1 MTAAPDIPRDRL
13 RMLLPGPRALPPA
26 AAEPD
31 HPAVATALELAR
43 TVRTRD
49 PDTVA
54 HLLGVLTTPE
64 LAETALALAA
74 MLRPGTDPDE
84 ALAWLDLPA
93 REWPGDVLAAEYGR
107 WIAGDRDATAQD
119 AHDEHARRNEGAT
132 AP

>member
-13 RMLLPGPRALPPA
+13 RMLLPGPRALPAP

-54 HLLGVLTTPE
+54 LVLATLTTPE
-64 LAETALALAA
+64 LAEVALALAA
-74 MLRPGTDPDE
+74 MLRPDTDPAT

-93 REWPGDVLAAEYGR
+93 REWPGDVLAAEHQR
-107 WIAGDRDATAQD
+107 WAAGDRDATARD
-119 AHDEHARRNEGAT
+119 AHDEHDRRNEGANT
-132 AP
+132 